1 MSGGPSSRSEE
12 YALACEVSAAITSSL
27 VLEDVMATVARRIAE
42 ALDVWE
48 CDLYEYYPVSE
59 TMIATACWAREMTP
73 EDVDWVGTR
82 VDVKE
87 RRSYQDMFRDRTF
100 CESYAGD
107 ETDAVGRRPH
117 GRVGGEGDDLASR
130 WSSRGRRSAVSP
142 WSRSAR

>member
-1 MSGGPSSRSEE
+1 MSGRPSARSEE

-48 CDLYEYYPVSE
+48 CDLYEYYRVSE

-73 EDVDWVGTR
+73 ADVAWVGR
-82 VDVKE
+82 RIDVKE
-87 RRSYQDMFRDRTF
+87 RRAYQDMFRDRAF

-107 ETDAVGRRPH
+107 ELDPVHGALMDEWGRR
-117 GRVGGEGDDLASR
+117 RRSRFR
-130 WSSRGRRSAVSP
+130 WSSRGRRSAASP
-142 WSRSAR
+142 WWRSAR